1 MDSQL
6 ETYLCAPAETVAK
19 SSKSNVPRDLLASGP
34 LAEVRDVVKVPETV
48 LVFAGERTGLT
59 WRRERRRF
67 RGELLVKVTDV
78 FFAADGRD
86 EGRGQL
92 LLQQRLPVHALEGE
106 TDKNKSKKSN

>member
-1 MDSQL
+1 M
-6 ETYLCAPAETVAK
+6 
-19 SSKSNVPRDLLASGP
+19 ASGP

-67 RGELLVKVTDV
+67 CGELLVKVTDV

-106 TDKNKSKKSN
+106 TEKRRRWVYYAREHTAMMEDIKDQGKNLYTR